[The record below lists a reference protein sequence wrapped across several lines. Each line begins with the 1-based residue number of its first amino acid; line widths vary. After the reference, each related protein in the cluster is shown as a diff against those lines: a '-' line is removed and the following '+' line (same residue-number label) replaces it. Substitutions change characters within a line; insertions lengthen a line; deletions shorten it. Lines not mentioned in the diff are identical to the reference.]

1 MRSSPVY
8 GFKMKDQAFTNK
20 QRRRILICDD
30 ESRTRDAL
38 KALLLAR
45 EMTQN
50 ASTSPEIQVVGE
62 ARDGEEAIR
71 LMELHQPEVVVM
83 DACMPGMSGVE
94 ATRLIKERWPLVK
107 VVMLTMYSDRRQAA
121 LEAGVD
127 IFLNKGCVAEKLF
140 DAILNEYQN

>member
-1 MRSSPVY
+1 
-8 GFKMKDQAFTNK
+8 MKKQSLTNIQEK
-20 QRRRILICDD
+20 RILICDD
-30 ESRTRDAL
+30 ESRTREAL

-45 EMTQN
+45 EMALDAG
-50 ASTSPEIQVVGE
+50 ASPSIQVVGE

-71 LMELHQPEVVVM
+71 LMEIHQPEVVVM

-94 ATRLIKERWPLVK
+94 ATRLIKAKWPSVK
-107 VVMLTMYSDRRQAA
+107 VVMLTMYSEQRQAA
-121 LEAGVD
+121 LDAGVD

>member
-1 MRSSPVY
+1 
-8 GFKMKDQAFTNK
+8 MKNQACMNK
-20 QRRRILICDD
+20 QCKKILICDD

-50 ASTSPEIQVVGE
+50 AATSTEIQVVGE
-62 ARDGEEAIR
+62 ARDGDEAIR
-71 LMELHQPEVVVM
+71 LIGIHQPEVVVM
-83 DACMPGMSGVE
+83 DACMPGISGVE
-94 ATRLIKERWPLVK
+94 ATRLIKKKWPRVK
-107 VVMLTMYSDRRQAA
+107 VVMLTMYSEQRQAA
-121 LEAGVD
+121 LDAGVD

>member
-1 MRSSPVY
+1 MNNQS
-8 GFKMKDQAFTNK
+8 FTNK
-20 QRRRILICDD
+20 QCKRILICDD

-140 DAILNEYQN
+140 DAILNEHQN

>member
-1 MRSSPVY
+1 
-8 GFKMKDQAFTNK
+8 MKNQACTNK
-20 QRRRILICDD
+20 QCKKILICDD

-50 ASTSPEIQVVGE
+50 AATSTEIQVVGE
-62 ARDGEEAIR
+62 ARDGDEALR
-71 LMELHQPEVVVM
+71 LIGIHQPEVVVM
-83 DACMPGMSGVE
+83 DACMPGISGVE
-94 ATRLIKERWPLVK
+94 ATRLIKKKWPRVK
-107 VVMLTMYSDRRQAA
+107 VVMLTMYSEQRQAA
-121 LEAGVD
+121 LDAGVD

>member
-1 MRSSPVY
+1 
-8 GFKMKDQAFTNK
+8 MKNQSLTNK
-20 QRRRILICDD
+20 QCKRILICDD

-50 ASTSPEIQVVGE
+50 AATSPEIQVVAE

-71 LMELHQPEVVVM
+71 LMEIHQPEVVVM

-94 ATRLIKERWPLVK
+94 ATRLIKEKWPSVK
-107 VVMLTMYSDRRQAA
+107 VVMLTMYSEQRQAA
-121 LEAGVD
+121 LDAGVD
-127 IFLNKGCVAEKLF
+127 TFLNKGCLAEKLF